1 MTQAGRMVWDY
12 CYYHNDKQILA
23 AGWLL
28 FYTEFCTAHYKT
40 TTRLYEEPLLTVGT
54 RYLFIFLPK

>member
-1 MTQAGRMVWDY
+1 MVWDY